1 MEPSVRMNP
10 ILLKPT
16 TDMGSQVIVQGQV
29 VGNMRAMDYF
39 AKKKELDADKFSE
52 KVLKHLWDNAFRMD
66 PTVIFNESCKSLEDV
81 VSKYETSEADKLE
94 SVLRTEVYEKMLL
107 KMKQRNI
114 ENDEK

>member
-1 MEPSVRMNP
+1 
-10 ILLKPT
+10 
-16 TDMGSQVIVQGQV
+16 MG
-29 VGNMRAMDYF
+29 M
-39 AKKKELDADKFSE
+39 
-52 KVLKHLWDNAFRMD
+52 NAFRMD

>member
-1 MEPSVRMNP
+1 MVH
-10 ILLKPT
+10 T
-16 TDMGSQVIVQGQV
+16 
-29 VGNMRAMDYF
+29 
-39 AKKKELDADKFSE
+39 E